1 MKLSVNGKIWQVAE
15 EDVNYQT
22 AAKQKYGISSTL
34 SHLLNVRGVNL
45 ADIENFLEPRIKN
58 FLPDPYIFKDMEK
71 AVEFIFD
78 AVTKNKNIWIYGDYD
93 VDGCSASAILKL
105 YFKELGVDANVY
117 IPNRF
122 KEGYGINTE
131 AVKSLHKKGAEL
143 IITVDCGVTAFEPL
157 EKAKDLGVDV
167 IVIDHHLSIETMP
180 EAIAIVNPNRL
191 DENIGFEHL
200 CAAGMSFILI
210 AGLNR
215 KFEGEGYFEKLE
227 VGSMKLN
234 EVANTSN
241 FKPQTLNYNKP
252 NILKYL
258 DLTALG
264 TVCDVMLL
272 KDINRAFVSQ
282 GIKLLSKRRN
292 IGLSN
297 LMDIAGVNETPN
309 CYTLGFIIGPRINA
323 AGRLEDASYGLKL
336 LTSDDD
342 IQAKELACKLNQLNL
357 ERQEIE
363 KQALEEAIKLA
374 DKAPEEQSF
383 MCIAGQGWH
392 QGVIGIVAARIKER
406 YNKPTAIIAIENGV
420 GKASARSVSGIDI
433 GSAITSAKA
442 EGLLVN
448 GGGHKAAAGFT
459 IDESKIDEFIDY
471 VSKRIEND
479 YQNYVADNTRKV
491 DISISPQAISMDLA
505 DEITKLSPFGNANK
519 EPLLM
524 IENAKIVNIKI
535 YAGKHIAFFISD
547 NTGFSNSKA
556 IKCIAFN
563 AVATPLEQ
571 EINQNLMK
579 TISVIGKL
587 KKNHFN
593 GNVNLEIVVEDVVV

>member
-15 EDVNYQT
+15 EDINYQT
-22 AAKQKYGISSTL
+22 AAKQKYSISSTL
-34 SHLLNVRGVNL
+34 SHLLNVRGVGL
-45 ADIENFLEPRIKN
+45 QEIENFLEPRIKN

-105 YFKELGVDANVY
+105 YFKELGVDTNVY

-131 AVKSLHKKGAEL
+131 AVENLHQKGAEL

-157 EKAKDLGVDV
+157 EKAKNLGVDV

-180 EAIAIVNPNRL
+180 DAIAIVNPNRL
-191 DENIGFEHL
+191 DENTGFEHL

-215 KFEGEGYFEKLE
+215 KFEEEEFFNKD
-227 VGSMKLN
+227 
-234 EVANTSN
+234 
-241 FKPQTLNYNKP
+241 QKP

-282 GIKLLSKRRN
+282 GIKLLAKRQN
-292 IGLSN
+292 IGLAS
-297 LMDIAGVNETPN
+297 LMDIAGVNEVPN
-309 CYTLGFIIGPRINA
+309 CYTLGFILGPRINA

-342 IQAKELACKLNQLNL
+342 INSKELAHKLNQLNL

-363 KQALEEAIKLA
+363 KNTLEEAIKLA
-374 DKAPEEQSF
+374 DKVPEEQPF
-383 MCIAGQGWH
+383 ICIAGQGWH

-420 GKASARSVSGIDI
+420 GKASARSVSGVDI

-459 IDESKIDEFIDY
+459 IDESKISEFIAY
-471 VSKRIEND
+471 VSNRIESD
-479 YQNYVADNTRKV
+479 YKNYVQNNTKNAD
-491 DISISPQAISMDLA
+491 IQISPQSISMELA
-505 DEITKLSPFGNANK
+505 DEIEKLAPFGNGNK
-519 EPLLM
+519 EPMLM
-524 IENAKIVNIKI
+524 VQNAKIVNIKI

-547 NTGFSNSKA
+547 NTGFTGSKS

-593 GNVNLEIVVEDVVV
+593 GNVNLEIVVEDIII